1 MDIKRGEGYVLQS
14 IPITADAV
22 KTEELMKQDSITLSW
37 RSVTNDTI
45 PLGAYIEHNGDRYT
59 LLAPYSP
66 SQVSEVEYE
75 YKPVFHSRI
84 MRWQSI
90 PFFHYNKVDGSVVSK
105 EPDWTLTD
113 NPANFMSVI
122 CDAIKNETGEEW
134 TYAIA
139 DNLPAST
146 SLSFSNV
153 DIFSALNSIANAF
166 DTEWWVDKEN
176 NVLHLSKASF
186 GEPAILEVGSNI
198 NIPSIT
204 NSKNGYFT
212 RFYAFGSTRN
222 IEQDYEGANVN
233 NQTNRRLTLDPIK
246 YPNGYKDIRENL
258 ADDEVLSKVLFF
270 DNVYPKS
277 DLVISDVRARLMWR
291 LDDNSNKVQVGTDDD
306 GNPIYDQYAIWYFK
320 IPDYTFDESS
330 IIAGKALS
338 VKFKSGALSGR
349 EFELTYHSEE
359 KRVSTSDG
367 TDFIVSEGDYEINF
381 IEDGSYIIPAI
392 TGLIPSD
399 GNEITLFNIVM
410 PEEYKQSAYNELE
423 QELDKEIARIQSDL
437 NNYSFDSN
445 KVAFY
450 ENNPNLS
457 IGRSVTYKN
466 GSYSYSTRVIK
477 LETKIDYPFEQKIT
491 IGNEQI
497 KGNTQEL
504 KEEVVN
510 ANQNIDLLASINEM
524 TNSITQAY
532 QRTQKA
538 ILESLSK
545 YSDMLG
551 VDADG
556 NVYVKKL
563 TDGTPRNFYSFGEI
577 TAGGVGEGG
586 SSSSGAAYNRLD
598 TWENYNASAGDVLS
612 ATLGYGLKTE
622 IENIQNTIADGVLS
636 SVIVKLGSTEY
647 KAVNGVV
654 SLPAYPIMPDVPTLV
669 SELQNDAGYITNAAL
684 GGYATQSWVQQQ
696 KYLTSIPSEYIT
708 ATGLSSTLVNYQSK
722 ITSSN
727 KLDYSLLENTPTI
740 PSAVTESTVSGWGF
754 TKNAGTVTEVK
765 MNGASK
771 TPTNGVIDLGSVIT
785 AHQDLSNY
793 ATLSDI
799 EPLDERLTIIES
811 TYLDSI
817 TQQMVIDALDYT
829 PFDSASFTKA
839 NIKSALGIA
848 DWALASSKPS
858 YSWDEITSRPTLLSQ
873 FTDDIVAGK
882 YLPLTGGVLSG
893 ALSVPNINITSAA
906 AVAHLAF
913 GRQGG
918 NFITAPSGGY
928 FTFIPTGKGIATA
941 NADLVITD
949 GHVYPGTT
957 GYTRLGFGDKRWS
970 QVSSVD
976 GDFSGA
982 LTAGTFSTAN
992 VVSCGGRLRIN
1003 ASNSV
1008 NSFGFLKA
1016 TAYTTSLNRAV
1027 LNIGSNYGGS
1037 GNIASE
1043 AVDVVAMSIYRGAVG
1058 IGRAFTYDELYANR
1072 ASNVMLS
1079 VAGNINNVGD
1089 IVSTGEQVAGSDMR
1103 YKIVKSKF
1111 RLSSAIIAHAPLF
1124 RFKWKNHK
1132 TTKLKIGTSAQY
1144 WEEFAPE
1151 LVTFDSVSDFKHLN
1165 YAGLGVAIGISNA
1178 REIEQLKKEI
1188 VSLKERLSKYEH
1200 N

>member
-45 PLGAYIEHNGDRYT
+45 PLGAYIEHNGERYS

-113 NPANFMSVI
+113 NPANFMAVI
-122 CDAIKNETGEEW
+122 CDAISNETGEEW
-134 TYAIA
+134 TYSIA
-139 DNLPAST
+139 DNLAASA

-166 DTEWWVDKEN
+166 DTEWWADKAN
-176 NVLHLSKASF
+176 NILHLSKASF
-186 GEPAILEVGSNI
+186 GEPVILEVGSNI

-204 NSKNGYFT
+204 NSKNGYYT

-359 KRVSTSDG
+359 KKVSTSDG

-545 YSDMLG
+545 YSDMFG

-577 TAGGVGEGG
+577 TAGGVDDGTGAGSGSGGASTLGELLNVD
-586 SSSSGAAYNRLD
+586 SSVDDTQSEDMVLTKQADATHWAMRRLADMVGLD
-598 TWENYNASAGDVLS
+598 TEALAEYLTTNKYAQESYVQEKINDLINGAPT
-612 ATLGYGLKTE
+612 TLDTLKE
-622 IENIQNTIADGVLS
+622 IADAIAENET
-636 SVIVKLGSTEY
+636 IVAAL
-647 KAVNGVV
+647 
-654 SLPAYPIMPDVPTLV
+654 
-669 SELQNDAGYITNAAL
+669 NAAI
-684 GGYATQSWVQQQ
+684 G
-696 KYLTSIPSEYIT
+696 
-708 ATGLSSTLVNYQSK
+708 
-722 ITSSN
+722 N
-727 KLDYSLLENTPTI
+727 KLDKSQVNELFTALLSNSTTPISITVGGVTKTISQEVLRKSLGLGTAAYKAEEHFATSEDLSETNTD
-740 PSAVTESTVSGWGF
+740 VTEQAALIANLTSSLETANRLIATLQEKVAEFEDWGF
-754 TKNAGTVTEVK
+754 RFG
-765 MNGASK
+765 
-771 TPTNGVIDLGSVIT
+771 
-785 AHQDLSNY
+785 
-793 ATLSDI
+793 TLSDGSRV
-799 EPLDERLTIIES
+799 L
-811 TYLDSI
+811 I
-817 TQQMVIDALDYT
+817 T
-829 PFDSASFTKA
+829 PHNFASE
-839 NIKSALGIA
+839 G
-848 DWALASSKPS
+848 
-858 YSWDEITSRPTLLSQ
+858 E
-873 FTDDIVAGK
+873 V
-882 YLPLTGGVLSG
+882 
-893 ALSVPNINITSAA
+893 
-906 AVAHLAF
+906 
-913 GRQGG
+913 
-918 NFITAPSGGY
+918 
-928 FTFIPTGKGIATA
+928 TA
-941 NADLVITD
+941 NGTEVNDEFEQRIVVLPEAEYEKLV
-949 GHVYPGTT
+949 
-957 GYTRLGFGDKRWS
+957 
-970 QVSSVD
+970 
-976 GDFSGA
+976 
-982 LTAGTFSTAN
+982 
-992 VVSCGGRLRIN
+992 
-1003 ASNSV
+1003 
-1008 NSFGFLKA
+1008 
-1016 TAYTTSLNRAV
+1016 
-1027 LNIGSNYGGS
+1027 
-1037 GNIASE
+1037 E
-1043 AVDVVAMSIYRGAVG
+1043 
-1058 IGRAFTYDELYANR
+1058 E
-1072 ASNVMLS
+1072 
-1079 VAGNINNVGD
+1079 GNIN
-1089 IVSTGEQVAGSDMR
+1089 E
-1103 YKIVKSKF
+1103 
-1111 RLSSAIIAHAPLF
+1111 
-1124 RFKWKNHK
+1124 
-1132 TTKLKIGTSAQY
+1132 TKVY
-1144 WEEFAPE
+1144 Y
-1151 LVTFDSVSDFKHLN
+1151 V
-1165 YAGLGVAIGISNA
+1165 Y
-1178 REIEQLKKEI
+1178 
-1188 VSLKERLSKYEH
+1188 
-1200 N
+1200 